1 MRDESTGIVSV
12 PLRGEGEAGKTRFA
26 INARVSL
33 APERGEALVELLSV
47 ENLGDAPFKVRGLFF
62 RPWSNAEKP
71 RPGRNVEKLYNA
83 PAEGRWLLP
92 DGSQW
97 GVTTHDFEGL
107 SAMRLWTSPEGV
119 QHPDVAFRLPVPA
132 VLAPGETLAPGFP
145 IGALL
150 SLKLPPAKQTT
161 FP

>member
-1 MRDESTGIVSV
+1 MSARFSRDRRVAAALERIRIHACEEGFGPPAVARTMGVS
-12 PLRGEGEAGKTRFA
+12 RTH
-26 INARVSL
+26 
-33 APERGEALVELLSV
+33 
-47 ENLGDAPFKVRGLFF
+47 APFVVRGLFF

-97 GVTTHDFEGL
+97 GVTTHDFEGF

-132 VLAPGETLAPGFP
+132 VLASGETLTPGFP
-145 IGALL
+145 VGALL
-150 SLKLPPAKQTT
+150 SLKQAPAKQTT